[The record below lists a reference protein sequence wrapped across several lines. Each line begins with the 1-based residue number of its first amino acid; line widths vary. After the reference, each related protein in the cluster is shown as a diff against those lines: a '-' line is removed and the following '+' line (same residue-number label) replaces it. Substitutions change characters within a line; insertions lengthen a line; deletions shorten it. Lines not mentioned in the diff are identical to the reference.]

1 MIVSR
6 GSDRPR
12 LRRVTDRP
20 RTPRTV
26 DALVAGGGWLFAAL
40 ALVTI
45 PLLDTA
51 DDEIVLAAPGSLVW
65 WLTLVTITAQAV
77 VLTRARSAPRPVLLS
92 VAALPMLLAVSG
104 PGAIYG
110 LTAVA
115 TVLAVYLVTLVLPP
129 RDLRIVLPVVALT
142 VVVGESVN
150 AVRDTPTD
158 LPMAV
163 GSALLQAV
171 AVVGLP
177 LVIALAVAARRE
189 ARSAH
194 RGEEQALVRER
205 DALVQAAVADER
217 TAMAR
222 ELHDIAAHHMSGIAI
237 MSAAI
242 ARQIDTDPEAAKRSV
257 QQVREQS
264 TAVLDDLR
272 RLVGL
277 LREDDGEATRS
288 VETLASLH
296 DLVASRRDAGLTV
309 ELLVPGGRTFA
320 DEVGPLAQLVAYRMV
335 QEALTNAVVHAPG
348 AACVVEID
356 DTGDG
361 TLMVR
366 VLNGAPT
373 SPVARAR
380 SSTTGFG
387 LVGMRERAALV
398 GADLAYGSTVDGGW
412 EVRLTLP
419 RDSTRPQH
427 GDPHDDRTADLQPD
441 DRQPGDPA

>member
-1 MIVSR
+1 M
-6 GSDRPR
+6 
-12 LRRVTDRP
+12 TDRS

-26 DALVAGGGWLFAAL
+26 DAWVAGCGWLFAAL
-40 ALVTI
+40 ALVAL
-45 PLLDTA
+45 PLLDTG
-51 DDEIVLAAPGSLVW
+51 DDEIVLVAPGSIGW
-65 WLTLVTITAQAV
+65 WLILAAVTAQAL
-77 VLTRARSAPRPVLLS
+77 VLSRARSAPRPVLLT
-92 VAALPMLLAVSG
+92 VAALPVLLAVAG
-104 PGAIYG
+104 PGAVYG
-110 LTAVA
+110 LTGIA
-115 TVLAVYLVTLVLPP
+115 TILAVFLVTLALPLP
-129 RDLRIVLPVVALT
+129 DLRTLLPVVAVFVLL
-142 VVVGESVN
+142 GETLN
-150 AVRDTPTD
+150 AVRSTTTD
-158 LPMAV
+158 LPAAL

-177 LVIALAVAARRE
+177 FVVALAVAARRE

-194 RGEEQALVRER
+194 RGEERALVRER

-288 VETLASLH
+288 VETLVSLR

-309 ELLVPGGRTFA
+309 DLRVPGERTFA
-320 DEVGPLAQLVAYRMV
+320 DEVGPLAQLVSYRMV

-348 AACVVEID
+348 SACVVEID

-366 VLNGAPT
+366 VHNGAPT
-373 SPVARAR
+373 KPVARAR
-380 SSTTGFG
+380 STTGFG

-398 GADLAYGSTVDGGW
+398 GADLVYGSTVDGGW
-412 EVRLTLP
+412 EVRLTFP
-419 RDSTRPQH
+419 TDTTRTQHTSPQGH
-427 GDPHDDRTADLQPD
+427 RAVDHEPD
-441 DRQPGDPA
+441 DHQPGDLA